1 MKYQIHRT
9 VVSNHEVVSIEI
21 ISKVVSNGKVYREEK
36 EMIKVIENSNRIDLD
51 STTIEKSNEI

>member
-1 MKYQIHRT
+1 MKYQLHRT
-9 VVSNHEVVSIEI
+9 VVSNHELVFC
-21 ISKVVSNGKVYREEK
+21 GKVYREEK